1 MRRRDRLSIPDG
13 TQVAAYDVTAS
24 SQDVVNYLPPGSN
37 VMSISPTSR
46 EYYDAIL
53 QTLARGTAQV
63 LSGAS

>member
-1 MRRRDRLSIPDG
+1 
-13 TQVAAYDVTAS
+13 VAAYDVTAS

-53 QTLARGTAQV
+53 QAFARGTAQV